1 MRANEFITETLNKET
16 LNPKF
21 KHSIEDNGIT
31 YTAKYIKY
39 GGDGKSYFTI
49 TATQEIDN
57 QTVRAGE
64 VMFRPKTDGKNN
76 YWLESYMTW
85 VKPDYRKLGLTRM
98 MYAYAKMLG
107 NDIKP
112 SHDQTPR
119 GKAMWQSWKD
129 SGDAEHLL
137 KEYKQY
143 PTTEFE
149 GVSFTMVEEDG
160 YLTVK
165 ALNDFGISMA
175 SVIFSMDDKELD
187 PQALRVDE
195 KYRGQGI
202 ARVMYD
208 YVKSRGFIINR
219 SYDQTDDGKHFWD
232 KHRGE
237 DVRVWEDVPQPG
249 PSSGAPKQFGPDA
262 KILSRQMTVK
272 QIISSIPSVPYYN
285 NVVDDWDAKDY
296 SWGVTT
302 KVIEYA
308 TYLKDHPESL
318 AKLPPIIVLNGKF
331 EDGAHRVS
339 AIWLLQQRMDPKNPL
354 WANAKL
360 NVQLVSQD

>member
-1 MRANEFITETLNKET
+1 MRAKEFITETINKET

-64 VMFRPKTDGKNN
+64 VMFRPKTDGKDN

-85 VKPDYRKLGLTRM
+85 VKPDYRKLGVTRM

-137 KEYKQY
+137 KEYKKY
-143 PTTEFE
+143 PTQEFE

-175 SVIFSMDDKELD
+175 SVIFSMDGKELD
-187 PQALRVDE
+187 PQSLRVDE

-219 SYDQTDDGKHFWD
+219 SYDQTDAGAGFWN

-237 DVRVWEDVPQPG
+237 ERIWEDTTPE
-249 PSSGAPKQFGPDA
+249 
-262 KILSRQMTVK
+262 ILYHVTPTRNVK
-272 QIISSIPSVPYYN
+272 SILANGLIPSIGQRSAQLETESNLFLFPTKDAAEDAVMN
-285 NVVDDWDAKDY
+285 WLGDEFDDEPLSLLAVSSNGLEGKFTLGAEY
-296 SWGVTT
+296 EYTVSSPIPPQNI
-302 KVIEYA
+302 KVIS
-308 TYLKDHPESL
+308 TN
-318 AKLPPIIVLNGKF
+318 I
-331 EDGAHRVS
+331 
-339 AIWLLQQRMDPKNPL
+339 
-354 WANAKL
+354 
-360 NVQLVSQD
+360 